1 MNKKKTII
9 AAIVLLLV
17 LLVGGAI
24 AYFTDTE
31 TKTNTFT
38 IGNVDIELKEDAYD
52 ALTEAQRQNLM
63 PGQEVAKDPIIKNIS
78 TANKA
83 YVFAKVE
90 APCSTDTTAKEA
102 FDIEINDGWYLMT
115 DGTCASGKV
124 TRIYAYGSASA
135 MTELAAGAS
144 APVLFKNSKVVV
156 NEDIDGTETGLGFKE
171 NEEKNLNIVVTA
183 YGIQV
188 DGLGATTPTAVW
200 AKF

>member
-24 AYFTDTE
+24 AYFTDSE

-38 IGNVDIELKEDAYD
+38 IGNIDISLTETAYD
-52 ALTEAQRQNLM
+52 ALTQAQRENLM
-63 PGQEVAKDPIIKNIS
+63 PGQEVAKDPVIKNES
-78 TANKA
+78 AANKA

-90 APCSTDTTAKEA
+90 APCSTDATSKEA

-124 TRIYAYGSASA
+124 TRIYAYGSDSA

-144 APVLFKNSKVVV
+144 APVLFKDSKVTV
-156 NEDIDGTETGLGFKE
+156 NENIDGSETGLGFKDG
-171 NEEKNLNIVVTA
+171 EEKNLNVVVTA

-188 DGLGATTPTAVW
+188 DGLGATSPTAVW